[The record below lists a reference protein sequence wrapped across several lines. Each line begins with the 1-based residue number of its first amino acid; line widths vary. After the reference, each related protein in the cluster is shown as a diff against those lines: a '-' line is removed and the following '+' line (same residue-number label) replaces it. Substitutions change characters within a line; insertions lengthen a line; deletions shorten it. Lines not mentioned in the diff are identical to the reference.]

1 MSFREE
7 NIWMN
12 LSATEV
18 KTWFFTFLF
27 SLSAFAHEDCAAP
40 SAFEFPPAIILAMD
54 AVALEWNAVSPTQYE
69 NAFCKNQEVP
79 DYDQWLASQAAPVR
93 PRQSIKGF
101 EFQGQSQ
108 KLLDAFR
115 DITRNMPARESSCTS
130 VLCAVDEIWGPHIGR
145 RILYVRA
152 RHGFN
157 TSELAFRNTRRLTHT
172 ELDDILITLSD
183 LPPELEMV
191 GQGGNQRMTL
201 AAEGVTHP
209 TIPEAAADA
218 AINFYDRWRGTSRQ
232 QRQYGLFHEFGHNIS
247 EIRGNLDR
255 SREWRSLEKRCVVSG
270 YGKTDNREDF
280 AEAVMKYRFNGQGL
294 RESCP
299 EKYAFL
305 KREAFQGREYLDNS
319 QCN

>member
-1 MSFREE
+1 
-7 NIWMN
+7 MN
-12 LSATEV
+12 RNV
-18 KTWFFTFLF
+18 FNMKNWCFTLLL
-27 SLSAFAHEDCAAP
+27 SLSAFADENCVAP
-40 SAFEFPPAIILAMD
+40 GTFDFEPPIILAMD

-69 NAFCKNQEVP
+69 NAFCKTHEVP
-79 DYDQWLASQAAPVR
+79 DYDQWLATQTAPLR

-101 EFQGQSQ
+101 EFRGQSQ
-108 KLLDAFR
+108 KLLNAFR
-115 DITRNMPARESSCTS
+115 DITRNMPERESACTT

-157 TSELAFRNTRRLTHT
+157 TSEFAFRNTRRLSLT

-183 LPPELEMV
+183 LPPELEEI

-209 TIPEAAADA
+209 TTPEADADA
-218 AINFYDRWRGTSRQ
+218 AINFYDKWRRTSRQ

-247 EIRGNLDR
+247 EINGNLDR
-255 SREWRSLEKRCVVSG
+255 TREWRRLEKACAVSN

-280 AEAVMKYRFNGQGL
+280 AEAVMKYRFNGPGL
-294 RESCP
+294 RDSCP

-305 KREAFQGREYLDNS
+305 KERAFQGREYLDES